1 MNRAAAALLCGIC
14 IGCASAAVVRL
25 PVDVIDGD
33 TIRLANEVVR
43 LEGIDAPES
52 RQECRDAAGRLYA
65 CGLIATSVLSD
76 LIGDQAVTCDVTGR
90 DRYDRALGTCH
101 AGPAEINS
109 EMVRSGWALAF
120 RRYSDRYVTE
130 EAEAERRGT
139 GMWAGSF
146 EMPWDWRATRGG
158 HASPEGCQIKGN
170 ISSSGERIYHMP
182 FHEYY
187 GPTRINEQAGEM
199 WFCTEEEAL
208 RAGWR
213 RALR

>member
-1 MNRAAAALLCGIC
+1 MGADHPGNGVLIARLSTLGIC
-14 IGCASAAVVRL
+14 R
-25 PVDVIDGD
+25 
-33 TIRLANEVVR
+33 
-43 LEGIDAPES
+43 
-52 RQECRDAAGRLYA
+52 AGSL
-65 CGLIATSVLSD
+65 
-76 LIGDQAVTCDVTGR
+76 
-90 DRYDRALGTCH
+90 
-101 AGPAEINS
+101 EING

-120 RRYSDRYVTE
+120 RRYSDRYVGE
-130 EAEAERRGT
+130 ESEAERRQT

-146 EMPWDWRATRGG
+146 EMPWDWRAKGT
-158 HASPEGCQIKGN
+158 ADADPEGCRIKGN

-187 GPTRINEQAGEM
+187 GRTRISEDAGEV

>member
-1 MNRAAAALLCGIC
+1 MTA
-14 IGCASAAVVRL
+14 
-25 PVDVIDGD
+25 
-33 TIRLANEVVR
+33 
-43 LEGIDAPES
+43 
-52 RQECRDAAGRLYA
+52 
-65 CGLIATSVLSD
+65 
-76 LIGDQAVTCDVTGR
+76 R

-109 EMVRSGWALAF
+109 ELVRSGWALAF

-130 EAEAERRGT
+130 EWEAERRGT

-146 EMPWDWRATRGG
+146 EMPWDWRATRGA
-158 HASPEGCQIKGN
+158 HAGPEGCEIKGN

-187 GPTRINEQAGEM
+187 GRTRINEQAGEV

-208 RAGWR
+208 SAGWR

>member
-1 MNRAAAALLCGIC
+1 
-14 IGCASAAVVRL
+14 
-25 PVDVIDGD
+25 
-33 TIRLANEVVR
+33 
-43 LEGIDAPES
+43 
-52 RQECRDAAGRLYA
+52 
-65 CGLIATSVLSD
+65 
-76 LIGDQAVTCDVTGR
+76 VTCDVTGR
-90 DRYDRALGTCH
+90 DRYDRALGICY

-109 EMVRSGWALAF
+109 DMVRSGWALAF

-130 EAEAERRGT
+130 ESEAERRGI

-146 EMPWDWRATRGG
+146 EMPWDWRATGG
-158 HASPEGCQIKGN
+158 GNASPEGCQIKGN
-170 ISSSGERIYHMP
+170 ISSSGERIYYMP

-187 GPTRINEQAGEM
+187 GRTRINEQAGEV